1 MLIVVLLRCLCCFLL
16 FSIISM
22 LFPLFSWYVLFPLFS
37 GIFLSLPMSG
47 IFMLIRLFGIIS
59 VTYFVK
65 FSLFIFFCCNL
76 LDSVS
81 WSSGSWVDQ
90 KLIK

>member
-1 MLIVVLLRCLCCFLL
+1 
-16 FSIISM
+16 M

-65 FSLFIFFCCNL
+65 FSLFILFFIFCNL